1 MMNKFISLVAG
12 FVLALSLFV
21 TTPEAA
27 TSGGLYDMSRFLQE
41 PHPFA
46 RTPVSPRLSLEKP
59 LFPPKIIVPNKKNL
73 NVISSAKKPAELIKT
88 PKVLLRSTM
97 PKYTPKSNFGYFC
110 GGSFVGVVY

>member
-27 TSGGLYDMSRFLQE
+27 TSGGLYDMSRFVDE

-46 RTPVSPRLSLEKP
+46 KTPVSPRLSIEKP
-59 LFPPKIIVPNKKNL
+59 LVRPKFIEPNKNTL
-73 NVISSAKKPAELIKT
+73 NVISSKKKPEKLGPLCFNELFILFIKSIN
-88 PKVLLRSTM
+88 KFFDIL
-97 PKYTPKSNFGYFC
+97 FC
-110 GGSFVGVVY
+110 DTKPDIPHI